1 MDQRYIDTV
10 RACKVLL
17 RNLTYLEDNITFGQ
31 RAELQRLFLKVQEQ
45 LDEFLEADDRD
56 DGLWVGEE

>member
-17 RNLTYLEDNITFGQ
+17 RNLTYLEANITFGQ

-45 LDEFLEADDRD
+45 LDEFLEADARD